1 MSLHSRILALACT
14 VATVFA
20 GEARRDYAL
29 PMVDLTKQA
38 TGFTTVERRKSYL
51 GHPST
56 VRFRDGQTVLVAYPD
71 GHGKGNLILRRSP
84 DAGRRGNRWRS
95 PPNGSRKPRRFTA
108 STSPLAA
115 SACSW

>member
-56 VRFRDGQTVLVAYPD
+56 VLFRDGQTVLVAYPD

-84 DAGRRGNRWRS
+84 DAGATWQPVAIPAQRVEETPTLYRLDLPAGRERV
-95 PPNGSRKPRRFTA
+95 
-108 STSPLAA
+108 L
-115 SACSW
+115 